1 MDWTGPPP
9 EVRTDRFDIVMVQP
23 SLLEALMPLFG
34 SKITRVFFTTDVHG
48 STVVFKK
55 FINAGKFYGAQV
67 LILGGDMIGK
77 MVVPIVSQG
86 NRRFSA
92 NYLGKL
98 YDVDEGE
105 ELDKLEATLEN
116 SGLYPVRLTP
126 EEVLAYKEDRDL
138 VERRFAELA
147 KSRLSRWLDIAEER
161 LRGTGICCY
170 VQPGNDDPYEVDSVF
185 RSSEIIQNV
194 DGRLIQL
201 DDDHEMIN
209 VGAANQT
216 PWNCP
221 RDKTEEQLEQM
232 IEEVAV
238 NLKNPFQAVFN
249 LHVPPFDT
257 NLDIAP
263 ELDET
268 LTPKLS
274 LTGGFKMIPVG
285 SKAVRKAIEKYQ
297 PLVSLH
303 GHIHESRSA
312 QKIGKTMC
320 VNPGSEYGEGVLRGV
335 VLELSR
341 KGLDNYTFT
350 QN

>member
-1 MDWTGPPP
+1 
-9 EVRTDRFDIVMVQP
+9 
-23 SLLEALMPLFG
+23 MPLFE
-34 SKITRVFFTTDVHG
+34 SKPTRVFFTTDLHG

-55 FINAGKFYGAQV
+55 FINAGKFYEAQV

-77 MVVPIVSQG
+77 MIVPIVSRKNG
-86 NRRFSA
+86 HFSA
-92 NYLGKL
+92 NYLGKI
-98 YDVDEGE
+98 YDIAEGE
-105 ELDKLEATLEN
+105 ELDKLETNFEN

-126 EEVLAYKEDRDL
+126 EEVQAYKENHDL
-138 VERRFAELA
+138 VEKRFAELA
-147 KSRLSRWLDIAEER
+147 KTRLSRWLDIAEER
-161 LRGTGICCY
+161 LRGTGIRCY

-194 DGRLIQL
+194 DGRLMQL
-201 DDDHEMIN
+201 DDHHEMIN

-221 RDKTEEQLEQM
+221 RDKTEQELEQM
-232 IEEVAV
+232 IENVARQV
-238 NLKNPFQAVFN
+238 KDPSQAVFN
-249 LHVPPFDT
+249 LHVPPYDT

-263 ELDET
+263 ELDDN

-274 LTGGFKMIPVG
+274 LTGGFKMVPVG

-297 PLVSLH
+297 PLLGLH

-312 QKIGKTMC
+312 QKIGKTVC
-320 VNPGSEYGEGVLRGV
+320 INPGSEYGEGVLRGV

-341 KGLDNYTFT
+341 KGLDSYTFT

>member
-1 MDWTGPPP
+1 
-9 EVRTDRFDIVMVQP
+9 
-23 SLLEALMPLFG
+23 MPLFG
-34 SKITRVFFTTDVHG
+34 NKSTRVFFTTDLHG

-55 FINAGKFYGAQV
+55 FINAGKFYEAQV

-77 MVVPIVSQG
+77 MMVPIVSQG
-86 NRRFSA
+86 SGHFSA
-92 NYLGKL
+92 NYLGKI
-98 YDVDEGE
+98 YDISDTQ
-105 ELDKLEATLEN
+105 ELDKLEGTFEN

-126 EEVLAYKEDRDL
+126 EEVEAYKEDHNL
-138 VERRFAELA
+138 VEKRFAELA
-147 KSRLSRWLDIAEER
+147 SARLSRWLDIAEER
-161 LRGTGICCY
+161 LRGTGIRCY

-185 RSSEIIQNV
+185 RSSDIIQNV
-194 DGRLIQL
+194 DGKLIQL
-201 DDDHEMIN
+201 DENHEMVN

-232 IEEVAV
+232 IEKVAGLV
-238 NLKNPFQAVFN
+238 KNPAQAVFN

-263 ELDET
+263 ELDDN

-274 LTGGFKMIPVG
+274 LGGGFKMVPVG

-297 PLVSLH
+297 PLIGLH

-320 VNPGSEYGEGVLRGV
+320 FNPGSEYGEGVLRGV

-341 KGLDNYTFT
+341 KGLDSYTFT

>member
-1 MDWTGPPP
+1 
-9 EVRTDRFDIVMVQP
+9 
-23 SLLEALMPLFG
+23 MPLFG
-34 SKITRVFFTTDVHG
+34 SKTTRIFFTTDVHG

-55 FINAGKFYGAQV
+55 FINAGNFYEAQV

-77 MVVPIVSQG
+77 MIVPIVSHG
-86 NRRFSA
+86 SGRFSA

-98 YDVDEGE
+98 YDMGQGE
-105 ELDKLEATLEN
+105 ELDKLEANFEN

-126 EEVLAYKEDRDL
+126 DEVQAYKDDRSL
-138 VERRFAELA
+138 VEKRFAELA
-147 KSRLSRWLDIAEER
+147 KERLSRWLDIAEER
-161 LRGTGICCY
+161 LRGTGIRCY

-194 DGRLIQL
+194 DGRLIQI

-221 RDKTEEQLEQM
+221 RDKTEEELEQM
-232 IEEVAV
+232 IEKVAV
-238 NLKNPFQAVFN
+238 NLKNPSQALFN
-249 LHVPPFDT
+249 LHVPPHNT

-274 LTGGFKMIPVG
+274 LTGGFKMASVG

-297 PLVSLH
+297 PLVGLH

-320 VNPGSEYGEGVLRGV
+320 INPGSEYGEGVLRGV

-341 KGLDNYTFT
+341 KGLDSYIFT

>member
-1 MDWTGPPP
+1 
-9 EVRTDRFDIVMVQP
+9 
-23 SLLEALMPLFG
+23 MPLFG
-34 SKITRVFFTTDVHG
+34 NKSTRVFFTTDLHG

-55 FINAGKFYGAQV
+55 FINAGKFYEAQV

-77 MVVPIVSQG
+77 MIVPIVNQG
-86 NRRFSA
+86 SGHFSA

-98 YDVDEGE
+98 YDITEGN
-105 ELDKLEATLEN
+105 ELDKLEATFEN
-116 SGLYPVRLTP
+116 SGLYPVRLMP
-126 EEVLAYKEDRDL
+126 EEVEAYKEDRNL
-138 VERRFAELA
+138 VEKRFAELA
-147 KSRLSRWLDIAEER
+147 KTRLSRWLDIAEER
-161 LRGTGICCY
+161 LRGTGIRCY

-185 RSSEIIQNV
+185 RSSDIIQNV
-194 DGRLIQL
+194 DGKLIQL
-201 DDDHEMIN
+201 DENHEMVN

-221 RDKTEEQLEQM
+221 RDKTEEELEQM
-232 IEEVAV
+232 IENVAGQV
-238 NLKNPFQAVFN
+238 KNPAQAVFN

-263 ELDET
+263 ELDDN
-268 LTPKLS
+268 LTPRLS
-274 LTGGFKMIPVG
+274 LGGGFKMIPVG

-297 PLVSLH
+297 PLVGLH

-320 VNPGSEYGEGVLRGV
+320 FNPGSEYGEGVLRGV

-341 KGLDNYTFT
+341 KGLDSYTFT